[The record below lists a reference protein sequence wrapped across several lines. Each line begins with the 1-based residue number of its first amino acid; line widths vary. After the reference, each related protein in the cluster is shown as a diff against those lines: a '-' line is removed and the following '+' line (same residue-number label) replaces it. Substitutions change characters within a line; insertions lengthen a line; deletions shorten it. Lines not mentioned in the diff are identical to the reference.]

1 MAFEL
6 VKLTSDDIEQF
17 EADMQEAFNKGA
29 EYYSGQKED
38 VLPKKDIEESLNAK
52 GAVAYKA
59 MMDGEMVGGT
69 ILNIDHA
76 TGHNHL
82 DFLYVKDGYQGKK
95 ISQQI
100 WNKIEELYPKTKS
113 WETCT
118 PYFDQRNIHFYIN
131 KLGFHAV
138 EFFNKYHK
146 ESGEEETYAGGNL
159 TGMFRFDKE
168 MNNNKN

>member
-1 MAFEL
+1 MIPDVTPNGVFYL
-6 VKLTSDDIEQF
+6 PPTGWLTSF
-17 EADMQEAFNKGA
+17 YN
-29 EYYSGQKED
+29 
-38 VLPKKDIEESLNAK
+38 PP
-52 GAVAYKA
+52 
-59 MMDGEMVGGT
+59 
-69 ILNIDHA
+69 
-76 TGHNHL
+76 
-82 DFLYVKDGYQGKK
+82 KK

-159 TGMFRFDKE
+159 TGMLRFEKE